1 MSQAQDGQP
10 RQAHQLEDAPRA
22 PARLTRVHAAVNLV
36 IGIATIPCW
45 YAALMCTGIR
55 IFGSGLVSTEGD
67 NDSAL
72 GAVLLVVTGTLPSWA
87 WCIFNLVYMYRNR
100 WDFSLKYLVVSLL
113 YWFLPM
119 IVIAP
124 VSLVF

>member
-1 MSQAQDGQP
+1 MQVRRTHGYWI
-10 RQAHQLEDAPRA
+10 L
-22 PARLTRVHAAVNLV
+22 
-36 IGIATIPCW
+36 
-45 YAALMCTGIR
+45 
-55 IFGSGLVSTEGD
+55 IFGSGLVATAGD

-72 GAVLLVVTGTLPSWA
+72 GAVLLVVTGTLPIWA

-100 WDFSLKYLVVSLL
+100 WGFSLKYWVVSLL
-113 YWFLPM
+113 YWFLPV